1 MRRKKKKKIGN
12 GAVRILYSVLFCLV
26 SLGLTWVPSPQITT
40 AQAASAFDSAW
51 DALTNVENLI
61 NDLPDS
67 AFGNRNNRNALLN
80 KIDATF
86 NQLEAGAYTGAKN
99 KLKNDIEDKISKWL
113 VASRQAELIDA
124 LEDAILPLL

>member
-1 MRRKKKKKIGN
+1 MKKIGN

-51 DALTNVENLI
+51 DALTNVEGLI
-61 NDLPDS
+61 NALPDS
-67 AFGNRNNRNALLN
+67 AFRNRKNRDALLD

-86 NQLEAGAYTGAKN
+86 DQLETGAYTGYGNA
-99 KLKNDIEDKISKWL
+99 DVRS
-113 VASRQAELIDA
+113 QAERCRGGAAQPDLLLHA
-124 LEDAILPLL
+124 EDEEELVGGLF

>member
-26 SLGLTWVPSPQITT
+26 SLGLTWMPSPQITT

-99 KLKNDIEDKISKWL
+99 KLGNDIEDKIQN
-113 VASRQAELIDA
+113 SRHL
-124 LEDAILPLL
+124 